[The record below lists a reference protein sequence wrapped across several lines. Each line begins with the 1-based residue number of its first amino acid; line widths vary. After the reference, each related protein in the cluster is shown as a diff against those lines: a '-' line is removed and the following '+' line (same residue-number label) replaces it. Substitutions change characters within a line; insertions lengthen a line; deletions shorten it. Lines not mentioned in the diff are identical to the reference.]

1 MKNTFLL
8 LSLFYTILTF
18 GQVNSNYTIVDAKM
32 NNIPANF
39 TNSTTEIAA
48 YIDANFKKDTDKIRA
63 AFYWIASNIRYNVAN
78 MYAVN
83 YNESVEDKING
94 ALKSKKGVCI
104 HYAAIFNEL
113 AYKMRIQSYV
123 IEGYNKQNGKV
134 GDLAH
139 AWNAAKVDNKWYL
152 FDPTWASGYVNNGQF
167 FKKLNN
173 VYFMADP
180 AKLIA
185 SHIPFDYLWQFLKY
199 PITNGD
205 FYEGKIQVNK
215 LKIDFD
221 YEKEIVKYNALSEI
235 DQLFESA
242 DRIQKN
248 GLKNK
253 LIVDRYEWNN
263 KKLINLRN
271 NNSFEKLNAIVNE
284 MNEAV
289 LMLNDF
295 IQYRNNKFIPNF
307 SDDVIRNMILVP
319 KQKFLKSQKEIYKI
333 GDVGAANE
341 ANLSIIK
348 KSINTNL
355 AQAEEHDLFVQ
366 NYLSKSKLVRKT
378 MFSKMSWLGI
388 PLN

>member
-1 MKNTFLL
+1 MKNIFLL
-8 LSLFYTILTF
+8 LSLFNTILTF

-32 NNIPANF
+32 NNIPPNF

-63 AFYWIASNIRYNVAN
+63 AFYWIASNIRYDVAN
-78 MYAVN
+78 RYAVN

-295 IQYRNNKFIPNF
+295 IQYRNNKFRPNF

>member
-63 AFYWIASNIRYNVAN
+63 AFYWIASNIRYDVAN

-295 IQYRNNKFIPNF
+295 IQYRNNKFRPNF

-341 ANLSIIK
+341 ANLSTIK
-348 KSINTNL
+348 KSISTNL

>member
-32 NNIPANF
+32 NNIPPNF

-63 AFYWIASNIRYNVAN
+63 AFYWIASNIRYDVAN

>member
-32 NNIPANF
+32 NNIPPNF

-63 AFYWIASNIRYNVAN
+63 AFYWIASNIRYDVAN

-271 NNSFEKLNAIVNE
+271 NNSIEKLNAIVNE

-295 IQYRNNKFIPNF
+295 IQYRNNKFRPNF

>member
-63 AFYWIASNIRYNVAN
+63 AFYWIASNIRYDVAN

-271 NNSFEKLNAIVNE
+271 NNSIEKLNAIVNE

-289 LMLNDF
+289 LLLNDF
-295 IQYRNNKFIPNF
+295 IQNRNNKFRPNF
-307 SDDVIRNMILVP
+307 SDEVIRNMILVP

-355 AQAEEHDLFVQ
+355 AQAEEHD
-366 NYLSKSKLVRKT
+366 
-378 MFSKMSWLGI
+378 
-388 PLN
+388 

>member
-63 AFYWIASNIRYNVAN
+63 AFYWIASNIRYDVAN